1 MRFAD
6 ITNDIAFRKIF
17 GNENKTNILISFLNA
32 ILKFEGKER
41 IIEAEIA
48 NPYQFPRIAGEKA
61 SIIDVRAKD
70 GQGRQYVVEMQV
82 AAKKGFSQRVQYY
95 AARDYSMQIDSGEKY
110 YLLKPTFL
118 IGILDFDHFKTEKYL
133 SNHSTLDEETYENEL
148 DDIKYTFI
156 ELPKFTL
163 KSHQIKTLIEKWVFF
178 IKEAENLD
186 VIPENTDDEGLIEAY
201 KDADK
206 YTWTKEELKA
216 YDNAFIAEQ
225 DEKGKLQYAEETGE
239 KRGIQLGVQEKTMAV
254 VKKCL
259 KKGMAVEDI
268 VDIAELSTNE
278 VKEII
283 KEL

>member
-163 KSHQIKTLIEKWVFF
+163 
-178 IKEAENLD
+178 
-186 VIPENTDDEGLIEAY
+186 
-201 KDADK
+201 
-206 YTWTKEELKA
+206 LK
-216 YDNAFIAEQ
+216 NGFS
-225 DEKGKLQYAEETGE
+225 L
-239 KRGIQLGVQEKTMAV
+239 
-254 VKKCL
+254 L
-259 KKGMAVEDI
+259 KKPKI
-268 VDIAELSTNE
+268 
-278 VKEII
+278 
-283 KEL
+283 

>member
-1 MRFAD
+1 MKFVD
-6 ITNDIAFRKIF
+6 VTNDIAFRKIF
-17 GNENKTNILISFLNA
+17 GNENKTEILISFLNA
-32 ILKFEGKER
+32 ILKFEGKKR

-70 GQGRQYVVEMQV
+70 GRGRQYIVEMQV
-82 AAKKGFSQRVQYY
+82 AAAKGFSQRVQYY

-110 YLLKPTFL
+110 FLLKPTFF
-118 IGILDFDHFKTEKYL
+118 IGILDFKHFKTNQYL
-133 SNHSTLDEETYENEL
+133 SNHATLDEETYENEL

-163 KSHQIKTLIEKWVFF
+163 KVDELKTLVEKWVFF

-186 VIPENTDDEGLIEAY
+186 LIPENVDDEGLKEAY

-206 YTWTKEELKA
+206 YSWTKEELKA

-225 DEKGKLQYAEETGE
+225 DERGRIEFAKEEQRNE
-239 KRGIQLGVQEKTMAV
+239 DVLGLYE
-254 VKKCL
+254 
-259 KKGMAVEDI
+259 
-268 VDIAELSTNE
+268 NE
-278 VKEII
+278 VPLSIIAKSLKLTEEQVTEII
-283 KEL
+283 EKYNEEK

>member
-1 MRFAD
+1 MRFVD
-6 ITNDIAFRKIF
+6 VTNDIAFRKIF
-17 GNENKTNILISFLNA
+17 GNENKTKILISFLNA

-70 GQGRQYVVEMQV
+70 GRGRQYIVEMQV
-82 AAKKGFSQRVQYY
+82 AAAKGFSQRVQYY

-110 YLLKPTFL
+110 YLLKPTFF
-118 IGILDFDHFKTEKYL
+118 IGILDFKHFKTKKYL
-133 SNHSTLDEETYENEL
+133 SNHATLDEETYQNEL

-156 ELPKFTL
+156 ELPKFML
-163 KSHQIKTLIEKWVFF
+163 KVDELKTLVEKWVFF

-186 VIPENTDDEGLIEAY
+186 VIPANVDDEGLKEAY

-206 YTWTKEELKA
+206 YSWTKEELKA

-225 DEKGKLQYAEETGE
+225 DERGRIELAKEEQRNE
-239 KRGIQLGVQEKTMAV
+239 DVLGLYE
-254 VKKCL
+254 
-259 KKGMAVEDI
+259 
-268 VDIAELSTNE
+268 NE
-278 VKEII
+278 VPVSIIAKSLKLTEEQITEII
-283 KEL
+283 EKYNEEK